1 MPDISAGALSAVSD
15 KNHLEAT
22 ADRRTAKSFVNTMIH
37 ELKRPV
43 QALKMCIAF
52 LNDKSMRTDE
62 KAMDEVIHDSM
73 SELDN
78 LSAYL
83 SKLRDMTRADDEHT
97 QLSVRTFD
105 IKTSLEKLVRL
116 YHVPEGK
123 DVAIET
129 HFSSETLVTAD
140 PVHVSNIISNLIE
153 NAVKYSGKSVH
164 IVVDCLCR
172 ITN

>member
-1 MPDISAGALSAVSD
+1 
-15 KNHLEAT
+15 
-22 ADRRTAKSFVNTMIH
+22 MIH

-62 KAMDEVIHDSM
+62 KAMDEGIHDSM

-83 SKLRDMTRADDEHT
+83 SKLRDMTSADDEHT

-105 IKTSLEKLVRL
+105 IKTS
-116 YHVPEGK
+116 
-123 DVAIET
+123 
-129 HFSSETLVTAD
+129 
-140 PVHVSNIISNLIE
+140 
-153 NAVKYSGKSVH
+153 
-164 IVVDCLCR
+164 
-172 ITN
+172 

>member
-1 MPDISAGALSAVSD
+1 MSDISAGALSAVSD

-62 KAMDEVIHDSM
+62 KAMDEVVHDSM

-83 SKLRDMTRADDEHT
+83 SNY
-97 QLSVRTFD
+97 V
-105 IKTSLEKLVRL
+105 I
-116 YHVPEGK
+116 
-123 DVAIET
+123 
-129 HFSSETLVTAD
+129 
-140 PVHVSNIISNLIE
+140 
-153 NAVKYSGKSVH
+153 
-164 IVVDCLCR
+164 
-172 ITN
+172 

>member
-1 MPDISAGALSAVSD
+1 
-15 KNHLEAT
+15 
-22 ADRRTAKSFVNTMIH
+22 MIH

-83 SKLRDMTRADDEHT
+83 SNY
-97 QLSVRTFD
+97 V
-105 IKTSLEKLVRL
+105 I
-116 YHVPEGK
+116 
-123 DVAIET
+123 
-129 HFSSETLVTAD
+129 
-140 PVHVSNIISNLIE
+140 
-153 NAVKYSGKSVH
+153 
-164 IVVDCLCR
+164 
-172 ITN
+172 